1 MHGSL
6 SFSAAIERFARA
18 AQQIT
23 FAKMPVRTRAG
34 SSPVR
39 SLTDKERPAP
49 PVKRRS
55 AEETVRRGS
64 KGTAEV
70 IKRRAR
76 RDTTTSSDMSSDDND
91 DDEGDANVRSERR
104 PRPTR
109 PTDNVNFLRDQ
120 SSRGGRRT
128 PARRRIGDT
137 REDII
142 MNHEPLAS
150 SLSSGLAETA
160 DSASLLGADDDG
172 FASSSLGNLRPPP
185 LAGSQPASPKRSRNR
200 PPGTLQALPPP
211 RPISTVLPESVLGQA
226 IRARK
231 SKPKTPEELFARFSG
246 KGSLDP
252 LNIRIYAPFS
262 ETPDKPFDMPLQRI
276 NQDETGAKTAVTVAD
291 AIGLSLWRYHEEN
304 FKPPIERAKVDVNR
318 WMLRIVED
326 GEVEY
331 DFPPIK
337 RASTITDFTS
347 NNNRPVRGR
356 SRGKSYD
363 EFALV
368 KATEKEYAENKRVTP
383 KYTKLFDEF
392 NQELTNAN
400 EPPAAA
406 QDSETALVD
415 TVALNSTINKPFA
428 FASRKGSATLD
439 RPSTPT
445 SHSTPRTGPPKTLRI
460 HFTSPEV
467 QAYSAIFEVTTD
479 TYLAE
484 VLDLACKQWRL
495 DKAHHIL
502 RVTGTNTGAP
512 PDRTVEVLG
521 SRAELDLVRRRF
533 ANAGNLGLGSS
544 PASSS
549 PNAPLFLNP
558 VNTTPPSKRG
568 TRKPGGG
575 AAAHPLSNQQD
586 AWNASLVGG
595 DYKRYVVVRKQPMSF
610 APSHP
615 RTLQLGDE
623 SLLILPGDIGGVAG
637 GASDAR
643 SALLDPGA
651 KTTPV
656 SYSLIVGCKV
666 SLRNPKSF
674 RVVYF
679 RGRDTKRYDFEAQ
692 SAAEAAEIVREIRK
706 GMENYGPARADAD

>member
-1 MHGSL
+1 MHD
-6 SFSAAIERFARA
+6 SASCPTATESCARA
-18 AQQIT
+18 AQQIK

-39 SLTDKERPAP
+39 SLKDKQQPALP
-49 PVKRRS
+49 IKRRS
-55 AEETVRRGS
+55 AEDSVSRGS
-64 KGTAEV
+64 VGTREA
-70 IKRRAR
+70 ITGRAR
-76 RDTTTSSDMSSDDND
+76 RDTTTSSDMSSDD
-91 DDEGDANVRSERR
+91 DEGDADDYSEQQLK
-104 PRPTR
+104 PTR
-109 PTDNVNFLRDQ
+109 PTDDISFPRDP
-120 SSRGGRRT
+120 SGRGGRPI
-128 PARRRIGDT
+128 PARRRTGEG
-137 REDII
+137 RETAIT
-142 MNHEPLAS
+142 NQELLAS

-172 FASSSLGNLRPPP
+172 FVSSSLGNLRPPP
-185 LAGSQPASPKRSRNR
+185 LAGNQPASPKRSRNR
-200 PPGTLQALPPP
+200 PPGALQALPPP

-252 LNIRIYAPFS
+252 LNIRIYAPFC
-262 ETPDKPFDMPLQRI
+262 ETPDRPFDMPLQRI
-276 NQDETGAKTAVTVAD
+276 IQDESGAKVAVTVAD

-304 FKPPIERAKVDVNR
+304 FKPSIERAKADVNR

-331 DFPPIK
+331 DFPPIN
-337 RASTITDFTS
+337 RARNITDFTS
-347 NNNRPVRGR
+347 NNNRPARGR
-356 SRGKSYD
+356 SRGKSHD

-368 KATEKEYAENKRVTP
+368 EASEQEYAANQRTTP
-383 KYTKLFDEF
+383 KYTRLFEEF
-392 NQELTNAN
+392 NQEVSSAN
-400 EPPAAA
+400 EPLTAIP
-406 QDSETALVD
+406 DTETAVVD
-415 TVALNSTINKPFA
+415 ATPLNSTINKPFA
-428 FASRKGSATLD
+428 FATRKGSATLD

-445 SHSTPRTGPPKTLRI
+445 SHSTPRTGLPKTLKI
-460 HFTSPEV
+460 NFTSPE
-467 QAYSAIFEVTTD
+467 ARTYTANFEITTD

-495 DKAHHIL
+495 DKAHHTL
-502 RVTGTNTGAP
+502 RVTGTNTAAP

-533 ANAGNLGLGSS
+533 ANAGSLGLGSS

-549 PNAPLFLNP
+549 PNAPLFLDP

-568 TRKPGGG
+568 VRKPGG

-623 SLLILPGDIGGVAG
+623 SLIILPGDLGGG
-637 GASDAR
+637 GAGAGDAR

-656 SYSLIVGCKV
+656 PYSLIVGCKV

-692 SAAEAAEIVREIRK
+692 TAAESAEIVREIRK
-706 GMENYGPARADAD
+706 GMEHYGAARGDID